1 MGKLFFIVI
10 RQLTPEQRQTK
21 DALLLFIVKDQDF
34 LGMRSE
40 FIAEAYFPFSEISS
54 TTMETGLQ
62 EMAQIHLKLSRP
74 SKFGK

>member
-1 MGKLFFIVI
+1 M
-10 RQLTPEQRQTK
+10 
-21 DALLLFIVKDQDF
+21 KDQDF

-54 TTMETGLQ
+54 TTMETSLQ

-74 SKFGK
+74 SKFGN